1 MDPRDAERAVNEGID
16 GVSVSNHGGR
26 QLDTAA
32 ATIDALPAVVEK
44 VGGRIPVLVDGGIRR
59 GTDVL
64 KALARGASAVMIGRP
79 FLYGLATAGAD
90 GVDRVVTILRQEFEM
105 AMALTGRP
113 SLADIDRSVL
123 W

>member
-1 MDPRDAERAVNEGID
+1 MDPGDAERAIGEGIN
-16 GVSVSNHGGR
+16 GISVSNHGGR
-26 QLDTAA
+26 NLDTAA
-32 ATIDALPAVVEK
+32 ATIDALPLIVEK
-44 VGGRIPVLVDGGIRR
+44 VGGRVPILLDGGVRR

-79 FLYGLATAGAD
+79 FLYGLATAGAE
-90 GVDRVVTILRQEFEM
+90 GVDRVVTILREEFEI
-105 AMALTGRP
+105 AMALTARP